1 MLLSPWNFPGKNSGM
16 GCHFLLQGVFPTQGL
31 NPHHL
36 CILHWQADSLPTVP
50 PGKPNHSLLSMQQ
63 HYALKTVHTLLKKCS
78 QFVNQVY
85 FNFKKMLGN
94 SLVVQWLR
102 LQASISQGLG
112 SILGQG
118 TKILISAHNS
128 QKKMLISIQVF
139 SKLSSFCCW
148 RVLPQYCWC

>member
-1 MLLSPWNFPGKNSGM
+1 MP
-16 GCHFLLQGVFPTQGL
+16 FPTPGGL
-31 NPHHL
+31 PNPGIEPTSL

-118 TKILISAHNS
+118 TKILNSAHNS
-128 QKKMLISIQVF
+128 QKKNANQHPSL
-139 SKLSSFCCW
+139 
-148 RVLPQYCWC
+148 